1 MPDFGIG
8 HAARRREDDRFLTG
22 AGRYLDDIRLPGE
35 VHAWMLRS
43 PHAHAVVRGLEVAR
57 AATAPGVLAVLTGAD
72 YRAAGLG
79 PLKSP
84 VPVENKDGSPR
95 ADPPRWPLALDRV
108 RHVGDGVAMVVAE
121 TLAAAR
127 DAIELIEVDY
137 QPLPVVADPARAPEP
152 GQPLIW
158 DEAPNNLCFDWETG
172 DQARTAAAFAAAA
185 HVVAIDL
192 VNNRVSTNS
201 MEMRGAIGD
210 FAAGRYTLHVSTQ
223 GAHMTRADL
232 CGEVLHI
239 AEADLRVV
247 VPDVGGGFG
256 MKVFPYPEYP
266 LVLWAARRLGRP
278 VRWVPDRS
286 DSLISDC
293 HGRDHRTHAELALD
307 ADGTIVAMRVRTIAN
322 LGAYLSRF
330 APFLPTRVGPPLL
343 TGSYTIATIHVEVR
357 GVFTNTVPIDAYRG
371 AGRPEAN
378 YVIERLLDVAAA
390 ELGVDPL
397 DLRRQNYIPPAA
409 MPYKTP
415 LVYTY
420 DDGEFA
426 QNLSDALDLADR
438 RGFAARRAEAARRG
452 RRRGFGVSTYVEA
465 SGAFPGEQAEA
476 RVRMEGDGRVT
487 LLSGTQ
493 NIGQGQETAFV
504 QLIEERLGI
513 PLDGVSFVQGDTNL
527 IAHGT
532 GTGGSRGL
540 IYGGHA
546 VLQATESLIENAKA
560 RAADMLEAAAV
571 DIEYGAGACRVVG
584 TDRRIGLIEVAANAA
599 ANDEV
604 LEGDGAFAPEMGRSF
619 PNGCHICEVEVDEE
633 TGAVEVVGYAVVD
646 DFGTIVNPLLVRG
659 QVRGG
664 TVQGIGQALMEQC
677 VYDGEGQLLTGS
689 FMDYC
694 MPRAADVPMLAV
706 EFNEVV
712 CANNPIG
719 AKGCGEAG
727 CTGSMPAVINAL
739 VDALSDLGIRH
750 LDMPATPERVWRA
763 IRAAKAP

>member
-1 MPDFGIG
+1 MPGFGIG

-35 VHAWMLRS
+35 AHAWMLRS
-43 PHAHAVVRGLEVAR
+43 PHAHAVVRGLDTAR
-57 AATAPGVLAVLTGAD
+57 AASAPGVLVILTGAD

-84 VPVENKDGSPR
+84 VPVENKDGTPR
-95 ADPPRWPLALDRV
+95 ADPSRWPLAIDRV

-127 DAIELIEVDY
+127 EAIELIEVDY
-137 QPLPVVADPARAPEP
+137 EPLPVVADPARAPEP

-158 DEAPNNLCFDWETG
+158 EEAPGNLCFDWETG
-172 DQARTAAAFAAAA
+172 DRASTDAAFDAAA
-185 HVVAIDL
+185 HIVAIDL

-210 FAAGRYTLHVSTQ
+210 FADGRYTLYVSTQ

-232 CGEVLHI
+232 CEVLHI
-239 AEADLRVV
+239 PEADMRVV

-266 LVLWAARRLGRP
+266 LVLWAARQLERP

-293 HGRDHRTHAELALD
+293 HGRDHHTHAELAVD
-307 ADGTIVAMRVRTIAN
+307 ADGVVVGMRVDTIAN

-343 TGSYTIATIHVEVR
+343 TGSYTIPTIHVEVR

-378 YVIERLLDVAAA
+378 YVIERLMDTAADQ
-390 ELGVDPL
+390 LGLDPL
-397 DLRRQNYIPPAA
+397 AVRRKNYISPDA

-420 DDGEFA
+420 DGGDFA
-426 QNLSDALDLADR
+426 QNLGDALDLADR
-438 RGFAARRAEAARRG
+438 DGFAERRAAAARRG
-452 RRRGFGVSTYVEA
+452 RRRGFGISTYVES
-465 SGAFPGEQAEA
+465 SGAFPGEKAEA
-476 RVRMEGDGRVT
+476 SVRLGGDGQVT

-493 NIGQGQETAFV
+493 SIGQGQETVFV
-504 QLIEERLGI
+504 QMIEERLGI
-513 PLDGVSFVQGDTNL
+513 ALGGVSFVQGDTDL
-527 IAHGT
+527 IARGT
-532 GTGGSRGL
+532 STGGSRGL

-546 VLQATESLIENAKA
+546 VLSATESLIENATA

-571 DIEYGAGACRVVG
+571 DIEYGAGAFRVVG
-584 TDRRIGLIEVAANAA
+584 TDRRVGLTEVAAHAEV
-599 ANDEV
+599 NDEI
-604 LEGDGAFAPEMGRSF
+604 LEGDGSFEPEMGRSF
-619 PNGCHICEVEVDEE
+619 PNGCHICEVEIDEE
-633 TGAVEVVGYAVVD
+633 TGVVEVVRYSVVD

-677 VYDGEGQLLTGS
+677 VYDGDGQLLTGS

-739 VDALSDLGIRH
+739 VDGLSDLGIRH
-750 LDMPATPERVWRA
+750 IDMPATPERVWRA
-763 IRAAKAP
+763 MRAATAH